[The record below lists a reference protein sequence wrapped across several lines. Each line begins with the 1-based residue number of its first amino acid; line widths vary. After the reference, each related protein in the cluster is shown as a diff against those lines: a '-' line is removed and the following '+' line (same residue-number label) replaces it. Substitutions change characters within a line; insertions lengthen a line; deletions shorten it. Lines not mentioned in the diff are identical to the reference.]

1 MSSEQSLRF
10 PSIDGL
16 RAFEATARLGS
27 LERAAEAL
35 CISASAVSK
44 RISTLEELLG
54 VSLLLRSA
62 KPLALTAAGK
72 EYLPQ
77 LRAALD
83 LLAAIPLHQRA
94 VQKVERLRVA
104 APPTFARQILVPAL
118 PGFTAAHPEIELE
131 LLLSTP
137 FLDEAAPEAEV
148 EIGNSLT
155 NVGGGE
161 GQLLML
167 DQVTPMAS
175 PALLERLK
183 QQGTPLREPADLR
196 HAPLL
201 RTPIEPWTPWL
212 RAAGLDWP
220 EPSHGTRFV
229 DLGLTLEAAACGQGI
244 ALGRPSL
251 AAAWLASGTLLR
263 PLTLSVPAQTPYV
276 LHLHAAE
283 SEGARAF
290 ADWLAGYCSA
300 AERAGGGA
308 SAGSPRVP

>member
-1 MSSEQSLRF
+1 MSSEQFLRF

-16 RAFEATARLGS
+16 RAFEAAARLGS
-27 LERAAEAL
+27 LERAADAL

-94 VQKVERLRVA
+94 VQKVERLRIA

-148 EIGNSLT
+148 EIGNSLS
-155 NVGGGE
+155 NNAGGSE
-161 GQLLML
+161 GQVLML
-167 DQVTPMAS
+167 DQVTPMVS
-175 PALLERLK
+175 PALLERLQ

-229 DLGLTLEAAACGQGI
+229 DLGLTLEAAACGQGV

-251 AAAWLASGTLLR
+251 AAAWLKSGALLR
-263 PLTLSVPAQTPYV
+263 LFELSVPAQTPYV

-290 ADWLAGYCSA
+290 AAWLAACCSA
-300 AERAGGGA
+300 DGNAAQR
-308 SAGSPRVP
+308 

>member
-1 MSSEQSLRF
+1 MSSEQFLRF

-16 RAFEATARLGS
+16 RAFEAAARLGS
-27 LERAAEAL
+27 LERAADAL

-94 VQKVERLRVA
+94 VQKVERLRIA

-118 PGFTAAHPEIELE
+118 PAFTAAHPEIELE

-155 NVGGGE
+155 NSAGGSE
-161 GQLLML
+161 GQVLML

-175 PALLERLK
+175 PALLERLQ

-229 DLGLTLEAAACGQGI
+229 DLGLTLEAAALGQGV

-251 AAAWLASGTLLR
+251 ASAWLKNGSLVR
-263 PLTLSVPAQTPYV
+263 PLALCVPAQTPYT
-276 LHLHAAE
+276 LHVHGDSAA
-283 SEGARAF
+283 ARAF
-290 ADWLAGYCSA
+290 ALWISA
-300 AERAGGGA
+300 HCATLQ
-308 SAGSPRVP
+308 

>member
-1 MSSEQSLRF
+1 MSSEQFLRF

-16 RAFEATARLGS
+16 RAFEAAARLGS
-27 LERAAEAL
+27 LERAAEQL

-54 VSLLLRSA
+54 VSLLLRST
-62 KPLALTAAGK
+62 KPLTLTAAGK

-77 LRAALD
+77 LRAALE
-83 LLAAIPLHQRA
+83 LLAAIPLHRRA
-94 VQKVERLRVA
+94 VQRVERLRIA

-118 PGFTAAHPEIELE
+118 PGFTTAHPEIELE

-155 NVGGGE
+155 SAGGSE
-161 GQLLML
+161 GQVLML
-167 DQVTPMAS
+167 GQVTPLLA
-175 PALLERLK
+175 PALLQRLERE
-183 QQGTPLREPADLR
+183 GTPLREPADLC

-229 DLGLTLEAAACGQGI
+229 DLGLTLEAAAWGQGI

-251 AAAWLASGTLLR
+251 AAAWLGSGALLR
-263 PLTLSVPAQTPYV
+263 PFALSVPAQKPYV

-290 ADWLAGYCSA
+290 AAWLAGCCAA
-300 AERAGGGA
+300 AELAAGDR
-308 SAGSPRVP
+308 SA

>member
-1 MSSEQSLRF
+1 MSSEQFLRF

-16 RAFEATARLGS
+16 RAFEAAARLGS
-27 LERAAEAL
+27 RERAAVAR

-94 VQKVERLRVA
+94 VQKVERLRIA

-118 PGFTAAHPEIELE
+118 PGFTAAHPEVELE

-148 EIGNSLT
+148 EIGNSLI
-155 NVGGGE
+155 NAGGSE
-161 GQLLML
+161 GRVLML
-167 DQVTPMAS
+167 DQVTPMVS
-175 PALLERLK
+175 PALLARLK
-183 QQGTPLREPADLR
+183 QQGTPLRDPADLR

-229 DLGLTLEAAACGQGI
+229 DLGLTLEAAACGQGV

-251 AAAWLASGTLLR
+251 ASAWLNTGSLVR
-263 PLTLSVPAQTPYV
+263 PLALCVPAQTPYA
-276 LHLHAAE
+276 LHVHGDSAA
-283 SEGARAF
+283 AKAF
-290 ADWLAGYCSA
+290 ALWISTHCATL
-300 AERAGGGA
+300 
-308 SAGSPRVP
+308 